1 MPEIVSKALDFDKNN
16 AKDKR
21 FCNEEIYEEVSEEL
35 QLPIDLV
42 KEVGQAHSE
51 FSKMIIETGAFE
63 NITLPYLGKLK
74 AKLRSVQKM
83 TAKISRK

>member
-1 MPEIVSKALDFDKNN
+1 MPEIVSKALDFEKINS
-16 AKDKR
+16 KDKR

-35 QLPIDLV
+35 QVDINLV
-42 KEVGQAHSE
+42 HEVAKAHSE

-74 AKLRSVQKM
+74 AKLKSVQKM